1 MNLKSLPEAV
11 LEHLNRLTI
20 YGLKPAWVQINHN
33 HPVNWGGD
41 WEHFGVPSFDKRG
54 ELDEQLPFIAGM
66 LGEGFADIDLPF
78 MEMDNGIIVDV
89 YLFHA
94 EESDW
99 LLLLDASERAERHQR
114 LQQAANELSLL
125 RGRQS
130 KLLDQYLGASM
141 AEKLASG
148 LFEMDADGERR
159 EITTMFVDLRNFTVF
174 NESHEP
180 AVVMATLNEYLDAM
194 IQPILAEAGIVDK
207 ITGDG
212 AMALFGVMPSVIPAS
227 IHAVKAAIAMQ
238 KSVMVLN
245 VERREQK
252 LPTLDIGVG
261 IASGTAVLGILGSKD
276 RRTITVIGRHVNL
289 AARLESQ
296 ARPNEILLDEATFEM
311 TGNFGFEY
319 VIDEL
324 ILKGISS
331 PVKTY
336 RIKIS

>member
-1 MNLKSLPEAV
+1 MNLKNLPGAV

-20 YGLKPAWVQINHN
+20 YGLKPAWVQISRNR
-33 HPVNWGGD
+33 PVSWGGE
-41 WEHFGVPSFDKRG
+41 WAHFGVSSFDKNG

-66 LGEGFADIDLPF
+66 LDDNFADIDLPF
-78 MEMDNGIIVDV
+78 MEMDNGSIVDV
-89 YLFHA
+89 HLFR
-94 EESDW
+94 EQGSDW
-99 LLLLDASERAERHQR
+99 LLLLDAGTRADRHQK

-125 RGRQS
+125 RGQQS

-194 IQPILAEAGIVDK
+194 IQPVLMEAGIVDK

-212 AMALFGVMPSVIPAS
+212 AMAIFGVMPSVIPAAV
-227 IHAVKAAIAMQ
+227 HAVQAGIAMQ
-238 KSVMVLN
+238 RAVASLN
-245 VERREQK
+245 AERSRQG
-252 LPTLDIGVG
+252 LPVLDIGIG

-276 RRTITVIGRHVNL
+276 RRAISVIGRHVNL

-296 ARPNEILLDEATFEM
+296 AKPQEILTDESTFGVA
-311 TGNFGFEY
+311 GNFGFEY
-319 VIDEL
+319 VVDEL
-324 ILKGISS
+324 SLKGIAG
-331 PVKTY
+331 PVKVC
-336 RIKIS
+336 RIKVS